1 VTIGTP
7 KLTTPAYWSSGT
19 GTVALPTGIAAGDF
33 VVLNICGSDSGSDK
47 REPVD
52 AVANGWTV
60 WKKTYSTHTW
70 YRFADAAFLT
80 TFAAGIPCKGRIVFA
95 SATSGVGAA
104 GANTETPGATMPV
117 AGACLLMFGR
127 GKSALTPAT
136 GKLFTDVVNPSYDN
150 RRNNVWFRAGTV
162 VGYLA
167 VDGTFNGT
175 DSDGFVMIPKAGPNA
190 PTLQS
195 PALGDAVDYTAA
207 LPFVIVHNSAQN
219 AAMEQLKLRVRM
231 AAGSWSY
238 LLADG
243 TLTATETAV
252 STSNQTLTMNAN
264 LLTAGTAEWQAAT
277 YDNATWSPW
286 ADVQSFISTTRPTVA
301 PTLTTGAGNLTPTVS
316 WTETVEVAQRA
327 YEARICP
334 AADANWD
341 APAWQSLVQPGAA
354 LSVEAQYSSWTNGGS
369 YKAWVQVTQQN
380 GLKSVVTA
388 SAAATISWTAP
399 TTPTVSA
406 ADQASGPV
414 LVTVGSVGSGYTLV
428 EVESSTDAGATWAAV
443 ASRIPTGT
451 TETFLDPVAQYQD
464 ATRWRARAWNVV
476 DGVSMP
482 SAWATMSTDV
492 LSTDTRSY
500 LVSDTDHTD
509 YVRVEVAGP
518 TVLTPIEGYSVIY
531 GMGADGPVV
540 DRSERQG
547 FSSSTKLQTLTQ
559 AEETALDVW
568 LQAHGVFWFC
578 WPPER
583 DGAALV
589 ARPAT
594 RMMQAKAA
602 TMTPIASRGPFTERY
617 FDLDW
622 VGR

>member
-1 VTIGTP
+1 MTIGTP
-7 KLTTPAYWSSGT
+7 KVGTPSYWSSGT
-19 GTVALPTGIAAGDF
+19 GTAALPTGIAAGDF
-33 VVLNICGSDSGSDK
+33 MVLDIAGNSSGSDK

-70 YRFADAAFLT
+70 WRFADAAFLA

-95 SATSGVGAA
+95 TATSGVGAA
-104 GANTETPGATMPV
+104 GLCTETPGAAMPV

-136 GKLFTDVVNPSYDN
+136 GKLFTDVQNPSYNN
-150 RRNNVWFRAGTV
+150 RRNNVWFRAGSA

-167 VDGTFNGT
+167 VDGSFNGT
-175 DSDGFVMIPKAGPNA
+175 DSDGFVLIPKAGPSA

-195 PALGDAVDYTAA
+195 PALGDAVDYASA
-207 LPFVIVHNSAQN
+207 LPFVVQHNSAQN
-219 AAMEQLKLRVRM
+219 AAMEQLKIRVRM
-231 AAGSWSY
+231 SAGSWSY

-252 STSNQTLTMNAN
+252 STSVQTLTMNAN

-277 YDNATWSPW
+277 YDNDTWSPW
-286 ADVQSFISTTRPTVA
+286 ADVQSFVSTTKPTVS

-316 WTETVEVAQRA
+316 WTETVDVAQRA
-327 YEARICP
+327 FEARICP

-341 APAWQSLVQPGAA
+341 NPTWQSFVHPGAA
-354 LSVEAQYSSWTNGGS
+354 LSVEATYSSWVNGGS

-380 GLKSVVTA
+380 GLKSNKTS

-399 TTPTVSA
+399 TAPTVTA
-406 ADQASGPV
+406 ANQSVGPV
-414 LVTVGSVGSGYTLV
+414 LVTVGSVGGGYTLV
-428 EVESSTDAGATWAAV
+428 EVESSTDAGTTWAAV
-443 ASRIPTGT
+443 ASRVPTGA
-451 TETFLDPVAQYQD
+451 TETFADPAARYAVP
-464 ATRWRARAWNVV
+464 TRWRARAWNVV
-476 DGVSMP
+476 DGVALP
-482 SAWATMSTDV
+482 SAWATMSVDV
-492 LSTDTRSY
+492 LSTDTRAY
-500 LVSDTDHTD
+500 LVADTNHTD
-509 YVRVEVAGP
+509 YLRVELSGP
-518 TVLTPIEGYSVIY
+518 TALTPIEGYNIIY

-547 FSSSTKLQTLTQ
+547 FSSSTQLQTLSQ
-559 AEETALDVW
+559 ADEFALDSW

-594 RMMQAKAA
+594 RMMQSKA
-602 TMTPIASRGPFTERY
+602 TPITPIAKRGPFTPRT
-617 FDLDW
+617 FDLEW

>member
-1 VTIGTP
+1 MTIGTP
-7 KLTTPAYWSSGT
+7 KVGTPSYWSSGT
-19 GTVALPTGIAAGDF
+19 GTAAWPAATAAGDF

-70 YRFADAAFLT
+70 WKFVDAAYL
-80 TFAAGIPCKGRIVFA
+80 AANPSGIPCKGRIVFVEA
-95 SATSGVGAA
+95 ISGVGAA
-104 GANTETPGATMPV
+104 GLATESPGATMPV

-136 GKLFTDVVNPSYDN
+136 GKLFADVTNPSYDN
-150 RRNNVWFRAGTV
+150 RRNNVWFRAGTA

-175 DSDGFVMIPKAGPNA
+175 DSDGFVLIPKAGPNA
-190 PTLQS
+190 PTLLS
-195 PALGDAVDYTAA
+195 PATGDAVDYAAA
-207 LPFVIVHNSAQN
+207 LPFVVQHNSSQS
-219 AAMEQLKLRVRM
+219 AAMEQLKIRVRM
-231 AAGSWSY
+231 AGGSWSY

-252 STSNQTLTMNAN
+252 STSNPTLTLDAN

-286 ADVQSFISTTRPTVA
+286 ADVQSFISTTKPTVT

-316 WTETVEVAQRA
+316 WTETVDVAQRA
-327 YEARICP
+327 FEARICP

-341 APAWQSLVQPGAA
+341 SPTWQSYAQPGAA
-354 LSVEAQYSSWTNGGS
+354 LSVESQYASWVNGGS

-380 GLKSVVTA
+380 GLKSDETA

-399 TTPTVSA
+399 TTPSVTA
-406 ADQASGPV
+406 ADQATGPV
-414 LVTVGSVGSGYTLV
+414 LVTVGSVGGGYSLV
-428 EVESSTDAGATWAAV
+428 DVESSTDAGTTWTAV
-443 ASRIPTGT
+443 SSRVPTGA
-451 TETFLDPVAQYQD
+451 TETFLDPAAQYLVP
-464 ATRWRARAWNVV
+464 TRWRARAWDEV
-476 DGVSMP
+476 DGVALP
-482 SAWATMSTDV
+482 SAWTAMTTDV
-492 LSTDTRSY
+492 LPTDTRAY
-500 LVSDTDHTD
+500 LIDAADHTD
-509 YVRVEVAGP
+509 YLQVELAGP
-518 TVLTPIEGYSVIY
+518 TTLTPIEGYSVTY
-531 GMGADGPVV
+531 GMGAEGPVV

-547 FSSSTKLQTLTQ
+547 FSGKSKLQTLTQ
-559 AEETALDVW
+559 AEEFALDAW
-568 LQAHGVFWFC
+568 LQAHGVFLFR

-583 DGAALV
+583 DGNTLV
-589 ARPAT
+589 ARPLT
-594 RMMQAKAA
+594 RMMQADTAPIA
-602 TMTPIASRGPFTERY
+602 PIASRGPFTPRH
-617 FDLDW
+617 FDLEW